1 MYNVSI
7 FCINK
12 VNKVFFILNDILKSS
27 FNIIYWLKI
36 IFNMCLILKLI
47 LNFKNMIFIM
57 CMFVVEGVGVR
68 VFCMCF
74 LKIKFVKISGRVSLF
89 YLYIILYMYM

>member
-36 IFNMCLILKLI
+36 IFNMCLFLKLI
-47 LNFKNMIFIM
+47 LDLKNMIFIM
-57 CMFVVEGVGVR
+57 CMFVVEGVGGEGVLY
-68 VFCMCF
+68 VFF
-74 LKIKFVKISGRVSLF
+74 KNKICENKWKG
-89 YLYIILYMYM
+89 

>member
-27 FNIIYWLKI
+27 LNIIYWLKI
-36 IFNMCLILKLI
+36 IFNMCLFLKLI
-47 LNFKNMIFIM
+47 LNFKKMIFIM
-57 CMFVVEGVGVR
+57 CMFVVEGVLYV
-68 VFCMCF
+68 VFKN
-74 LKIKFVKISGRVSLF
+74 KICENKWKG
-89 YLYIILYMYM
+89 